1 MPAGQRNRK
10 RALPAKPENS
20 PVVESKPLAGR
31 KSEPEA
37 VLAVPPN
44 LEAVTPPP
52 QRRKS
57 MAGLH
62 SCRLMSVLRLVVLQT
77 VYLVLLHLLRRS

>member
-1 MPAGQRNRK
+1 MVCVAGRNRK
-10 RALPAKPENS
+10 RALPAKAENS
-20 PVVESKPLAGR
+20 PVVDSKPLEGR

-37 VLAVPPN
+37 VLAVPAN

-57 MAGLH
+57 MAGRHNLLEILCCCQ
-62 SCRLMSVLRLVVLQT
+62 SC
-77 VYLVLLHLLRRS
+77 

>member
-1 MPAGQRNRK
+1 MYAGQRNRK
-10 RALPAKPENS
+10 RGLPAKAENS
-20 PVVESKPLAGR
+20 PLIESKPLEGR

-62 SCRLMSVLRLVVLQT
+62 SSCILIITEPCQ
-77 VYLVLLHLLRRS
+77 LL